1 MKKLALSLT
10 LVAFAMVPALQA
22 GDAKA
27 AKDSKDCKDAKAT
40 PSACSACCSKE
51 TTLKKGFNPAE
62 SKGAMQLVKR

>member
-27 AKDSKDCKDAKAT
+27 AKDSKDCKDAKA
-40 PSACSACCSKE
+40 SACSACCAKE
-51 TTLKKGFNPAE
+51 TTMKKSFNPSE
-62 SKGAMQLVKR
+62 NKGAMQLVKR